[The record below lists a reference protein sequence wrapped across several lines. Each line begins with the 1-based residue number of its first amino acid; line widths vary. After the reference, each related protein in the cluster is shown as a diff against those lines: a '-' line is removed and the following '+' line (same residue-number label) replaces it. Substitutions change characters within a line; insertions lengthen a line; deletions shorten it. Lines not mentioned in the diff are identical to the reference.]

1 MSSALL
7 LLWDAGS
14 SDVCSVKFSS
24 KCIKPELEGLNK
36 VLVEFQKMETQL
48 STFCDPRYREAA
60 LKAIQ
65 AASRQISSSDILGE
79 VRAVVESKFMAMRLV
94 QMLRASGNM

>member
-1 MSSALL
+1 M
-7 LLWDAGS
+7 
-14 SDVCSVKFSS
+14 KFSS
-24 KCIKPELEGLNK
+24 KCIKPELEGLNN

-48 STFCDPRYREAA
+48 STFCDPHYREAA

-79 VRAVVESKFMAMRLV
+79 LRGVVEEWKEHQKNQRELEMEQGQKEGGRERLLEN
-94 QMLRASGNM
+94 QIGNS